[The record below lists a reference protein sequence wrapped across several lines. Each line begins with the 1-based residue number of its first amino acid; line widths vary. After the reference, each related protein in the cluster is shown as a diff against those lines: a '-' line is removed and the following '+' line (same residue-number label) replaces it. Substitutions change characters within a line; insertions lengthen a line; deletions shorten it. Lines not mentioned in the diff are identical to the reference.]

1 MNAQNAFTK
10 DDVARVERAIQWAE
24 QKTSAEIRVHIE
36 KTVRVD
42 PRDRAAYIFD
52 KLGMQR
58 TDARNGVLIYLAMSS
73 KKFAILGDIG
83 IHQFVQDSFWE
94 ECSRGM
100 TEQFKMGQF
109 AKGIELAIHQ
119 VSEVLAV
126 HHPRKDS
133 DINELSDTVSFG

>member
-1 MNAQNAFTK
+1 M
-10 DDVARVERAIQWAE
+10 ARMERAIQSAE

-36 KTVRVD
+36 KTVQVD
-42 PRDRAAYIFD
+42 PRDRAAFIFD

-73 KKFAILGDIG
+73 KKFAIIGDIG

-94 ECSRGM
+94 QCSLSM
-100 TEQFKMGQF
+100 SEQFKLGQF

-126 HHPRKDS
+126 HHPRKENDM
-133 DINELSDTVSFG
+133 NELSDTVSFG